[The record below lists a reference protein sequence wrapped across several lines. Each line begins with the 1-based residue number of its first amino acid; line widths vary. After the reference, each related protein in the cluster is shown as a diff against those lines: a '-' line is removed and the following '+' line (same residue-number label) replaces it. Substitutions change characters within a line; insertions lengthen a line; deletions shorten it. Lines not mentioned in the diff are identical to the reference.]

1 MITRVMKS
9 KELPVHSVTIE
20 EFGEICQ
27 AIMSRFTAKGNVEC
41 TIFLKTAG
49 FSAVGFQSVEDMIE
63 NKSKIKDRIELYT
76 IEFECY
82 DNKVGRQFVEIVPPF
97 YGNTLNLRSKIT
109 AYSRDEGWCADI
121 IATAVRQFNRFST
134 KFDWFYNRYV
144 SLLTNIGLSLIVGA
158 VAGRLWDESQLSFGL
173 KATIT
178 LTCIIC
184 VGMVFWITFGK
195 GMQARTAEIIFDR
208 QRAWNWYPLLIILL
222 MILQIALAITSIY
235 LSR

>member
-184 VGMVFWITFGK
+184 VGMVF
-195 GMQARTAEIIFDR
+195 
-208 QRAWNWYPLLIILL
+208 
-222 MILQIALAITSIY
+222 
-235 LSR
+235 